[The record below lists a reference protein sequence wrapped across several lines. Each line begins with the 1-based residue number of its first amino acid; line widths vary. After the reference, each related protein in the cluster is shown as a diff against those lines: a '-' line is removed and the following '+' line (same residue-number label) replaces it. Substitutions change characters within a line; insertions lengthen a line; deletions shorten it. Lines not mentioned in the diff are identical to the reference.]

1 MRLIGH
7 IERVLLQHDCVII
20 PGFGGFVLQS
30 VPAIYREGEHA
41 FSPARKEI
49 VFNPTLTHNDGLLVE
64 SYMQEYAVDFQQA
77 QLFVRDDVAALRDVL
92 EAESEVEMGHVG
104 QFTKEDTRHLFLPS
118 NNSDNF
124 FCTSSYGL
132 QEFHCLPVS
141 ALKPYIKEVSVI
153 NHTEQPHQAEV
164 RHEKQGRSSHILYQ
178 IPVTRTFVQIL
189 VASVAAVLLFLIISP
204 PVSDVAAYYAAGFVP
219 PEIMPKK
226 TVDEIVNDA
235 FSETGNAVIRENATA
250 KQEDATVKQ
259 EDATTKQEEATAKQE
274 EALAKQED
282 TPAKQED
289 APTAQ
294 EEAEK
299 TAPAPAAVSKVA
311 DASAN
316 RPPTAATVAPSSD
329 AKPLYY
335 VIIASFYKHQ
345 DALTH
350 IKGLKGT
357 EAANA
362 KIIIAD
368 GRERVYIQSF
378 STEQSAKSYMDNLL
392 QNSKQIKDAWIYK
405 AKK

>member
-30 VPAIYREGEHA
+30 VPAVYREGEHA

-104 QFTKEDTRHLFLPS
+104 QFTKEDNRNIFLPS

-141 ALKPYIKEVSVI
+141 ALKPYIKEVAVI
-153 NHTEQPHQAEV
+153 NHTEQPHQVEV

-178 IPVTRTFVQIL
+178 IPITRTFVQIL
-189 VASVAAVLLFLIISP
+189 VASVAAVLLFLMKSTS
-204 PVSDVAAYYAAGFVP
+204 VGDVDHAYYAAAFVP
-219 PEIMPKK
+219 HEIMPKK

-235 FSETGNAVIRENATA
+235 FSGADNAVIREDAMA
-250 KQEDATVKQ
+250 KQEDA
-259 EDATTKQEEATAKQE
+259 
-274 EALAKQED
+274 
-282 TPAKQED
+282 PAKQED
-289 APTAQ
+289 APAKQ
-294 EEAEK
+294 E
-299 TAPAPAAVSKVA
+299 TAPAPTTERKVV
-311 DASAN
+311 DAPAN
-316 RPPTAATVAPSSD
+316 RPPTATPPAPSVE

-350 IKGLKGT
+350 IKRLKGT

-378 STEQSAKSYMDNLL
+378 TTEQSAKSYMDNLL
-392 QNSKQIKDAWIYK
+392 QNSKHIKDAWIYK